1 MGKCEKDNQ
10 ISINFENIP
19 PNNLITITPGQ
30 NHVVYVT
37 VVGVGD
43 YVRWVKEPEG
53 YLPPGVSQ
61 EYNNLVIQNARPEIS
76 GNYTCYITTP
86 NGRLEKVL
94 VINIP
99 RETVRQ
105 PPVIYSPNQRVIKI
119 SRGEA
124 FSLECSAIGDPTP
137 SVRIEPPKNSYI
149 SEFRSPFLENQH
161 QTEAKFQINYFTEA
175 NAGTYYCIADNGI
188 QTVERFDVELK
199 TGYPPFIQIYP
210 KDIEAYEGSSLTI
223 NYTITGT
230 QPVQIKVKLYSAT
243 VQGEQ
248 IESIT
253 IDKDTNTIMIR
264 QINKNM
270 EGQYLIEASNDYGSV
285 QDYFSL
291 RVLESKFLFLKK
303 IG

>member
-1 MGKCEKDNQ
+1 MGQCEKDNQ

-19 PNNLITITPGQ
+19 PNNVITLTPGQ
-30 NHVVYVT
+30 NHVVYVS

-53 YLPPGVSQ
+53 YLPAGVSQ

-76 GNYTCYITTP
+76 GNYTCYILTP

-99 RETVRQ
+99 REPIRQ
-105 PPVIYSPNQRVIKI
+105 PPVIYSPNPRKI
-119 SRGEA
+119 IVNRGEP
-124 FSLECSAIGDPTP
+124 FSLECSAIGDPRP
-137 SVRIEPPKNSYI
+137 SVRIESPKNFDYAEI
-149 SEFRSPFLENQH
+149 RLPFAEMQE
-161 QTEAKFQINYFTEA
+161 QSQAKFQVNYFTEA

-188 QTVERFDVELK
+188 QVVERFEVELK

-230 QPVQIKVKLYSAT
+230 QPVRIKVKLYSAT

-253 IDKDTNTIMIR
+253 VDKDSNTIMIR
-264 QINKNM
+264 QITKDM

-291 RVLESKFLFLKK
+291 RVLESKLFF
-303 IG
+303 I